1 MIGEESKGWN
11 RKGRLIMKVRELT
24 KSLEH
29 IVYEVTLEPSE
40 VEKRTERA
48 YMALAMRFDLK
59 PETGKSSRETVEEHL
74 DPVQIGQYVSSTA
87 IDQTWQLAVD
97 QTKAHIIGIPE
108 CTYDEAY
115 ERGKEFRYIIDAV
128 RRPVFEL
135 SSYKPVQ
142 LHKSDVEVTEAD
154 IDDYI
159 ARETKRFMV
168 SAPDPDAADARVA
181 ADSFVSIA
189 METKKNDEAYAPLTF
204 DERDYELGVGDMPD
218 GFDEHLVG
226 LKCGDVVSFE
236 FEGPD
241 LANANKGIA
250 MPATFS
256 TTVTIKGMLKRV
268 LPKVTDEWVREHV
281 KNATSVEQMR
291 KRVHDEVMKS
301 KREEDEQFC
310 RYLAAVQVGDRLE
323 GEISDAVFEAAYGLA
338 ASQFQT
344 AMRNQGMTAQDYYKK
359 HDTNAQ
365 EFAADL
371 MMQTRSQLKQQF
383 ALDAVAAHEHMELSD
398 EDMREYYALIEPGK
412 EDELAKRV
420 AEAGQVTQTR
430 EAALRMKANA
440 WLVETSVEPE
450 D

>member
-1 MIGEESKGWN
+1 ME
-11 RKGRLIMKVRELT
+11 VRELT
-24 KSLEH
+24 KSLER
-29 IVYEVTLEPSE
+29 IVYEVMLEPGE
-40 VEKRTERA
+40 VEKRTEHA

-59 PETGKSSRETVEEHL
+59 PEAGKSSRETVEEHL
-74 DPVQIGQYVSSTA
+74 DPTQIGQYVSSMA
-87 IDQTWQLAVD
+87 IDQTWQLAID
-97 QTKAHIIGIPE
+97 QAKAHIVGIPD
-108 CTYDEAY
+108 CSYDEAY
-115 ERGKEFRYIIDAV
+115 EHGKKFRYVIDAV

-135 SSYKPVQ
+135 SSYEPVQ
-142 LHKSDVEVTEAD
+142 LHRSDVEVTETD
-154 IDDYI
+154 IDEYI

-168 SAPDPDAADARVA
+168 SAPDPDAANVPVA
-181 ADSFVSIA
+181 ADSFVSIS
-189 METKKNDEAYAPLTF
+189 MTTKKNGEPYEPLTF

-226 LKCGDVVSFE
+226 LRCGDTVSFE

-241 LANANKGIA
+241 LASAHKGVA
-250 MPATFS
+250 MPASFS

-268 LPKVTDEWVREHV
+268 LPEITDGWVREHV

-291 KRVHDEVMKS
+291 KRV
-301 KREEDEQFC
+301 REEVTKNKEEEDRQFC
-310 RYLAAVQVGDRLE
+310 RYLAAVQVGDRLV

-344 AMRNQGMTAQDYYKK
+344 AMQRQGMTAQDYYKK

-383 ALDAVAAHEHMELSD
+383 ALDAIAAHEHMELSD

-412 EDELAKRV
+412 EDELPKRV

-440 WLVETSVEPE
+440 WLVETSVEPQ